1 MVFMFMLAKIKTS
14 YHNHVMYRIAP
25 LTEIG
30 NFTAPAEDLSS
41 LLKRADNTDVAQE
54 FPATVARYG
63 GSASEAE
70 ANLEAAAHLYEVG
83 SREQFIVFSGE
94 KAVGMCLITNQIDI
108 PDGINPNVPNIS
120 GFVANPFR
128 NQGIGRVSITE
139 RMKVVEKNFNNRA
152 WTFVRDD
159 NLISEHLVLS
169 VGFQKTNKEVKGWEG
184 HHLYLFGDTES

>member
-1 MVFMFMLAKIKTS
+1 MLAKIKTS
-14 YHNHVMYRIAP
+14 YHNHVMNRITQ

-30 NFTAPAEDLSS
+30 NFAAPAKDLSN

-63 GSASEAE
+63 GATSEAI
-70 ANLEAAAHLYEVG
+70 ANLEAAARLYEVG
-83 SREQFIVFSGE
+83 SREQFIVFSG
-94 KAVGMCLITNQIDI
+94 KIAVGMCLITNQMDI

-128 NQGIGRVSITE
+128 NQGIGRVSIEE

-169 VGFQKTNKEVKGWEG
+169 VGFQKTNREVEGWEG